1 MPARHHAAV
10 FDRRQHKPFDDY
22 KREWPRDLTFPQDV
36 LARVAARWNDYG
48 I

>member
-10 FDRRQHKPFDDY
+10 FDRCQHKPFDDY